1 MIVLGLIEIDLK
13 SAIERYQ
20 KGENVFLLRPS
31 DKTNHMILYTLD
43 EIFKSSK
50 FLIDENIP
58 IETSVSQN
66 ISDDIDA
73 SLNTDTEHGVNTLKR
88 TKSRVKIDLGKLKA
102 LKDAH
107 WTKKQVA
114 EEFRCCYATVNK
126 YWDEV

>member
-1 MIVLGLIEIDLK
+1 MLLGLVEIDLK
-13 SAIERYQ
+13 SAIDRYQ

-31 DKTNHMILYTLD
+31 DKTNHMIMYTLD

-58 IETSVSQN
+58 IQISASKN
-66 ISDDIDA
+66 NSDDVDV
-73 SLNTDTEHGVNTLKR
+73 SLDTDTESVDNTTKR
-88 TKSRVKIDLGKLKA
+88 TKSRIKIDLGKLKA

-126 YWDEV
+126 YWDKV

>member
-1 MIVLGLIEIDLK
+1 MRVLGLIEIDLK
-13 SAIERYQ
+13 SAIDRYQ

-58 IETSVSQN
+58 IEISASKN
-66 ISDDIDA
+66 NSDDIDV
-73 SLNTDTEHGVNTLKR
+73 SLDTDTESVDNTPKR
-88 TKSRVKIDLGKLKA
+88 TKSRIKIDLGKLKA

-114 EEFRCCYATVNK
+114 EEFRCCYSTVNK
-126 YWDEV
+126 YWDKV

>member
-1 MIVLGLIEIDLK
+1 MLLGLVEIDLK
-13 SAIERYQ
+13 SAIDRYQ

-31 DKTNHMILYTLD
+31 DKTNHMIMYTLD

-50 FLIDENIP
+50 FLIDKNP
-58 IETSVSQN
+58 SIETSESKN
-66 ISDDIDA
+66 NSDDIDV
-73 SLNTDTEHGVNTLKR
+73 SLDTDIDTITTPKR

-126 YWDEV
+126 YWDKV

>member
-1 MIVLGLIEIDLK
+1 MLLGLVEIDLK
-13 SAIERYQ
+13 SAIDRYQ

-31 DKTNHMILYTLD
+31 DKTNHMIMYTLD

-50 FLIDENIP
+50 FLIDENISM
-58 IETSVSQN
+58 ETSASKN
-66 ISDDIDA
+66 SSDDIDV
-73 SLNTDTEHGVNTLKR
+73 SVDTDKDTITTPKR

-126 YWDEV
+126 YWDKV

>member
-1 MIVLGLIEIDLK
+1 MLLGLVEIDLK
-13 SAIERYQ
+13 SAIDRYQ
-20 KGENVFLLRPS
+20 KGEKVFLLRPS
-31 DKTNHMILYTLD
+31 DKTNHMIMYTLD

-126 YWDEV
+126 YWDKV

>member
-1 MIVLGLIEIDLK
+1 MLLGLVEIDLK
-13 SAIERYQ
+13 SAIDRYQ
-20 KGENVFLLRPS
+20 KGEKVFLLRPS
-31 DKTNHMILYTLD
+31 DKTNHMIMYTLD

-58 IETSVSQN
+58 IETSVSKN
-66 ISDDIDA
+66 NSDDVA
-73 SLNTDTEHGVNTLKR
+73 VSLDTDTDIITTPKHA
-88 TKSRVKIDLGKLKA
+88 KSRVKIDLGKLKA

-126 YWDEV
+126 YWDKV

>member
-1 MIVLGLIEIDLK
+1 MILLGLVEIDLK
-13 SAIERYQ
+13 SAIDRYQ

-31 DKTNHMILYTLD
+31 DKTNHMIMYTLD

-50 FLIDENIP
+50 FLIDENTSM
-58 IETSVSQN
+58 ETLVSKN
-66 ISDDIDA
+66 NSDDIDV
-73 SLNTDTEHGVNTLKR
+73 SLDTDKDTITTPKH

-126 YWDEV
+126 YWDKV

>member
-13 SAIERYQ
+13 SAIDRYL

-50 FLIDENIP
+50 FLIDENTSM
-58 IETSVSQN
+58 ETLVSKN
-66 ISDDIDA
+66 NSDDIDV
-73 SLNTDTEHGVNTLKR
+73 SLDTDKDTITTPKR
-88 TKSRVKIDLGKLKA
+88 TKSRIKIDLGKLKA

-114 EEFRCCYATVNK
+114 EEFRCCYSTVNK
-126 YWDEV
+126 YWDKV

>member
-1 MIVLGLIEIDLK
+1 MLLGLVEIDLK
-13 SAIERYQ
+13 SAIDRYQ

-31 DKTNHMILYTLD
+31 DKTNHMIMYTLD

-50 FLIDENIP
+50 FLIDENTSM
-58 IETSVSQN
+58 ETLVSKN
-66 ISDDIDA
+66 NSDDIDV
-73 SLNTDTEHGVNTLKR
+73 SLDTDKGTITTHKR

-126 YWDEV
+126 YWDKV

>member
-1 MIVLGLIEIDLK
+1 MLLGLVEIDLK
-13 SAIERYQ
+13 SAIDRYQ

-31 DKTNHMILYTLD
+31 DKTNHMIMYTLD

-50 FLIDENIP
+50 FLIDENTSM
-58 IETSVSQN
+58 ETSVSKN
-66 ISDDIDA
+66 NSDDIDVPVD
-73 SLNTDTEHGVNTLKR
+73 TDKDTITTPKR

-107 WTKKQVA
+107 WTRKQVA

-126 YWDEV
+126 YWDKV

>member
-1 MIVLGLIEIDLK
+1 MLLGLVEIDLK
-13 SAIERYQ
+13 SAIDRYQ

-31 DKTNHMILYTLD
+31 DKTNHMIMYTLD

-50 FLIDENIP
+50 FLIDENTS
-58 IETSVSQN
+58 IETSVSKN
-66 ISDDIDA
+66 NSDDIDV
-73 SLNTDTEHGVNTLKR
+73 SLNTDTESVDNTPKR

-114 EEFRCCYATVNK
+114 EEFRCCYSTVNK
-126 YWDEV
+126 YWDKV

>member
-1 MIVLGLIEIDLK
+1 MLLGLVEIDLK
-13 SAIERYQ
+13 SAIDRYL

-31 DKTNHMILYTLD
+31 DKTNHMIMYTLD

-50 FLIDENIP
+50 FLIDENIS
-58 IETSVSQN
+58 IETSVSKN
-66 ISDDIDA
+66 KLDDIDV
-73 SLNTDTEHGVNTLKR
+73 SLNTDTESVDNPPKR

-114 EEFRCCYATVNK
+114 EEFRCCYSTVNK
-126 YWDEV
+126 YWDKV

>member
-1 MIVLGLIEIDLK
+1 MLLGLVEIDLK
-13 SAIERYQ
+13 SAIDRYQ

-31 DKTNHMILYTLD
+31 DKTNHMIMYTLD

-58 IETSVSQN
+58 IEISASKN
-66 ISDDIDA
+66 NSDDIDI
-73 SLNTDTEHGVNTLKR
+73 SLDTDTESVDNTPKH

-126 YWDEV
+126 YWDKV

>member
-1 MIVLGLIEIDLK
+1 MLLGLVEIDLK
-13 SAIERYQ
+13 SAIDRYQ

-31 DKTNHMILYTLD
+31 DKTNHMIMYTLD

-50 FLIDENIP
+50 FLIDENTSM
-58 IETSVSQN
+58 ETSISQN
-66 ISDDIDA
+66 IVDDLDA
-73 SLNTDTEHGVNTLKR
+73 LLFTDKDTITTPKH

-126 YWDEV
+126 YWDKV

>member
-1 MIVLGLIEIDLK
+1 MSVLGLIEIDLK

-20 KGENVFLLRPS
+20 KGEKVFLLRPS

-73 SLNTDTEHGVNTLKR
+73 SLNTDTEHRVNSLKR

-126 YWDEV
+126 YWDKV

>member
-1 MIVLGLIEIDLK
+1 MLLGLVEIDLK
-13 SAIERYQ
+13 SAIDRYQ

-31 DKTNHMILYTLD
+31 DKTNHMIMYTLD

-58 IETSVSQN
+58 IEISTSKN
-66 ISDDIDA
+66 NSDDVDV
-73 SLNTDTEHGVNTLKR
+73 SLDTDTESVDNTPKR
-88 TKSRVKIDLGKLKA
+88 TKSRIKIDLGKLKA

-114 EEFRCCYATVNK
+114 EEFRCCYSTVNK
-126 YWDEV
+126 YWDKV

>member
-1 MIVLGLIEIDLK
+1 MLLGLVEIDLI
-13 SAIERYQ
+13 SAIDRYQ

-31 DKTNHMILYTLD
+31 DKTNHMIMYTLD

-50 FLIDENIP
+50 FLVDENIP
-58 IETSVSQN
+58 IEIP
-66 ISDDIDA
+66 ISKNNADDIDV
-73 SLNTDTEHGVNTLKR
+73 SMDTDKDTITTPKH

-126 YWDEV
+126 YWDKV

>member
-50 FLIDENIP
+50 FLIDENTSM
-58 IETSVSQN
+58 ETLVSKN
-66 ISDDIDA
+66 NSDDVDVSLDID
-73 SLNTDTEHGVNTLKR
+73 TITTPKH

-126 YWDEV
+126 YWDKV

>member
-13 SAIERYQ
+13 SAIKKKK

-126 YWDEV
+126 YWDKV

>member
-1 MIVLGLIEIDLK
+1 MSVLGLIEIDLK
-13 SAIERYQ
+13 SAIDRYQ

-31 DKTNHMILYTLD
+31 DKTNHMIMYTLD

-58 IETSVSQN
+58 IQISTSKN
-66 ISDDIDA
+66 NSDDVDV
-73 SLNTDTEHGVNTLKR
+73 SLDTDTESVDNTTKR
-88 TKSRVKIDLGKLKA
+88 TKSRIKIDLGKLKA

-126 YWDEV
+126 YWDKV

>member
-1 MIVLGLIEIDLK
+1 MSVLGLIEIDLK

-31 DKTNHMILYTLD
+31 DKTNHMIMYTLD

-50 FLIDENIP
+50 FLIDENTSM
-58 IETSVSQN
+58 ETSVSQN
-66 ISDDIDA
+66 IVDDIDV
-73 SLNTDTEHGVNTLKR
+73 SLDTDKDTITTPKH
-88 TKSRVKIDLGKLKA
+88 TKSRVKIDLGKLKV

-126 YWDEV
+126 YWDKV

>member
-1 MIVLGLIEIDLK
+1 MLLGLVEIDLK
-13 SAIERYQ
+13 SAIDRYQ

-31 DKTNHMILYTLD
+31 DKTNHMIMYTLD

-58 IETSVSQN
+58 IQISASKN
-66 ISDDIDA
+66 NSDDVDV
-73 SLNTDTEHGVNTLKR
+73 SLDTDTESVDNTTKR
-88 TKSRVKIDLGKLKA
+88 TKSRIKIDLGKLKA

-114 EEFRCCYATVNK
+114 EEFRCCYATLNK
-126 YWDEV
+126 YWDKV

>member
-1 MIVLGLIEIDLK
+1 MLLGLVEIDLK
-13 SAIERYQ
+13 SAIDRYQ

-73 SLNTDTEHGVNTLKR
+73 SLNTDTEHRVNTLKR

-126 YWDEV
+126 YWDKV

>member
-1 MIVLGLIEIDLK
+1 MLLGLVEIDLK
-13 SAIERYQ
+13 SAIDRYQ

-31 DKTNHMILYTLD
+31 DKTNHMIMYTLD

-58 IETSVSQN
+58 IETLVSKN
-66 ISDDIDA
+66 NSDDIDV
-73 SLNTDTEHGVNTLKR
+73 SLNTDTESVDNTPKR

-114 EEFRCCYATVNK
+114 EEFRCCYSTVNK
-126 YWDEV
+126 YWDKV

>member
-1 MIVLGLIEIDLK
+1 MSVLGLIEIDLK

-66 ISDDIDA
+66 ISYDIDV
-73 SLNTDTEHGVNTLKR
+73 SLNTDSEHGVNTLKR

-126 YWDEV
+126 YWDKV

>member
-1 MIVLGLIEIDLK
+1 MLLGLVEIDLK
-13 SAIERYQ
+13 SAIDRYQ

-31 DKTNHMILYTLD
+31 DKTNHMIMYTLD

-50 FLIDENIP
+50 FLIDENTS
-58 IETSVSQN
+58 IEISVSKN
-66 ISDDIDA
+66 NSDDIDV
-73 SLNTDTEHGVNTLKR
+73 SLDTDKDTITTPKR

-114 EEFRCCYATVNK
+114 EEFRCCYATLNK
-126 YWDEV
+126 YWDKV